1 MTFYAKINADFSENY
16 IGYSALA
23 IIASTCL
30 GSIAIM
36 TTLLGGNGFIQ
47 MLLVFL
53 TVSVCSA
60 HNAAILTVQ
69 KPKLVLDL
77 LIVSLLVNSL
87 LIIGNSLF

>member
-1 MTFYAKINADFSENY
+1 MTLYAKINADFSENY

-36 TTLLGGNGFIQ
+36 TTLFDGNGFLQ
-47 MLLVFL
+47 MFLVFL
-53 TVSVCSA
+53 TVAVCNA

-77 LIVSLLVNSL
+77 LILSLAVNSL
-87 LIIGNSLF
+87 IIIGNGLF

>member
-1 MTFYAKINADFSENY
+1 MTLYAKINADFSENY

-36 TTLLGGNGFIQ
+36 TTLFDGNGPLQ
-47 MLLVFL
+47 MFFVFL
-53 TVSVCSA
+53 TVVVCSA

-77 LIVSLLVNSL
+77 LIISLVVNSL
-87 LIIGNSLF
+87 LLIGNNLF

>member
-1 MTFYAKINADFSENY
+1 MTLYAKINADFSENY

-36 TTLLGGNGFIQ
+36 TTLFDGNGLLQ
-47 MLLVFL
+47 MLLVFA
-53 TVSVCSA
+53 TVAVCNA

-87 LIIGNSLF
+87 IIIGNGLF

>member
-1 MTFYAKINADFSENY
+1 MTLYAKINADFSENY

-36 TTLLGGNGFIQ
+36 TTLLNGNAPVQ
-47 MLLVFL
+47 MFLVFL
-53 TVSVCSA
+53 SVVVCSA

-77 LIVSLLVNSL
+77 LIASLIANALI
-87 LIIGNSLF
+87 IIGNGLF

>member
-1 MTFYAKINADFSENY
+1 MTLYAKINADFSENF

-23 IIASTCL
+23 IIASTCV

-36 TTLLGGNGFIQ
+36 ATLLNGNAPIQ
-47 MLLVFL
+47 MFLVFL
-53 TVSVCSA
+53 SVVVCSA

-77 LIVSLLVNSL
+77 LITSLIINSAI
-87 LIIGNSLF
+87 IIGNGLS

>member
-1 MTFYAKINADFSENY
+1 MTLYAKINADFSENY

-36 TTLLGGNGFIQ
+36 TTLLNGNAPIQ
-47 MLLVFL
+47 MFLVFL
-53 TVSVCSA
+53 TVVVCSA

-77 LIVSLLVNSL
+77 LVLSL
-87 LIIGNSLF
+87 LINTLIIIGNGLF

>member
-1 MTFYAKINADFSENY
+1 MTLYAKMNADFSENY

-36 TTLLGGNGFIQ
+36 TTLFDGNGFLQ
-47 MLLVFL
+47 MFLVFL
-53 TVSVCSA
+53 TVAVCNA

-77 LIVSLLVNSL
+77 LILSLAVNSL
-87 LIIGNSLF
+87 IIIGNGLF

>member
-1 MTFYAKINADFSENY
+1 MTLYAKMNADFSENY

-36 TTLLGGNGFIQ
+36 TTLFDGNGFLQ
-47 MLLVFL
+47 MFLVFL
-53 TVSVCSA
+53 TVTVCSA

-77 LIVSLLVNSL
+77 LITSLVVNSL
-87 LIIGNSLF
+87 IIIGNGLF

>member
-1 MTFYAKINADFSENY
+1 MTLYAKINADFSQNY

-36 TTLLGGNGFIQ
+36 ATLLNGNDPLQ
-47 MLLVFL
+47 MFMVFL
-53 TVSVCSA
+53 SVVVCSA

-77 LIVSLLVNSL
+77 LIISIVVNTML
-87 LIIGNSLF
+87 LIGNGLF

>member
-1 MTFYAKINADFSENY
+1 MTLYAKINADFTENY

-36 TTLLGGNGFIQ
+36 TTLFDGNGLIQ

-53 TVSVCSA
+53 TVAVCNA

-77 LIVSLLVNSL
+77 LILSLVVNSL
-87 LIIGNSLF
+87 IIIGNGLF

>member
-1 MTFYAKINADFSENY
+1 MTIYAKINTDFSENY

-36 TTLLGGNGFIQ
+36 TTLLHGNSALQ
-47 MLLVFL
+47 MFLVFL
-53 TVSVCSA
+53 SVIVCSA

-77 LIVSLLVNSL
+77 LIASIVINTL
-87 LIIGNSLF
+87 LIIGNGLL

>member
-1 MTFYAKINADFSENY
+1 MTLYAKINADFSENY

-36 TTLLGGNGFIQ
+36 TTLFDGNGFIQ
-47 MLLVFL
+47 MFLVFL
-53 TVSVCSA
+53 TVAVCNA

-77 LIVSLLVNSL
+77 LIVSLAVNSL
-87 LIIGNSLF
+87 IIIGNGLF

>member
-1 MTFYAKINADFSENY
+1 MTLYAKIKEDFSENY

-36 TTLLGGNGFIQ
+36 MTLLNGNTATQ
-47 MLLVFL
+47 VFL
-53 TVSVCSA
+53 VSLSVILCSA

-69 KPKLVLDL
+69 KPKLVLHL
-77 LIVSLLVNSL
+77 LMISLAANA
-87 LIIGNSLF
+87 LIIVVNGLF

>member
-1 MTFYAKINADFSENY
+1 MTLYAKINADFSQNY

-36 TTLLGGNGFIQ
+36 TTLLNGNDPLQ
-47 MLLVFL
+47 MFMVFL
-53 TVSVCSA
+53 SVVVCSA

-77 LIVSLLVNSL
+77 LIISIVVNTML
-87 LIIGNSLF
+87 LIGNGLF

>member
-1 MTFYAKINADFSENY
+1 MTLYAKINADFSENY

-36 TTLLGGNGFIQ
+36 TTLFDGNGFLQ
-47 MLLVFL
+47 MFLVFL
-53 TVSVCSA
+53 TVAVCNA

-77 LIVSLLVNSL
+77 LIVSLAVNSL
-87 LIIGNSLF
+87 IIIGNGLF

>member
-1 MTFYAKINADFSENY
+1 MTLYAKINSDFSQNY

-36 TTLLGGNGFIQ
+36 TTLFDGNNAFQ
-47 MLLVFL
+47 MFLVFI
-53 TVSVCSA
+53 TVAVCSA

-77 LIVSLLVNSL
+77 LIAS
-87 LIIGNSLF
+87 LIINTLIILGNGLF

>member
-1 MTFYAKINADFSENY
+1 MTLYAKINADFTENY

-36 TTLLGGNGFIQ
+36 TTLMDGNGLLQ
-47 MLLVFL
+47 MFFVFL
-53 TVSVCSA
+53 TVVACST

-77 LIVSLLVNSL
+77 LITSLVLNSV

>member
-1 MTFYAKINADFSENY
+1 MTLYAKMNADFSENY

-36 TTLLGGNGFIQ
+36 TTLFDGNGFLQ
-47 MLLVFL
+47 MFLVFL
-53 TVSVCSA
+53 TVAVCNA

-77 LIVSLLVNSL
+77 LILSLAVNGL
-87 LIIGNSLF
+87 IIIGNGLF

>member
-1 MTFYAKINADFSENY
+1 MTLYAKMNADFSENY

-30 GSIAIM
+30 GSVAIM
-36 TTLLGGNGFIQ
+36 STLLAGNGFIP

-87 LIIGNSLF
+87 IIIGNGLF

>member
-1 MTFYAKINADFSENY
+1 MTLYAKINADFSENY

-36 TTLLGGNGFIQ
+36 TTLFGGNGALQ
-47 MLLVFL
+47 MFLVFL
-53 TVSVCSA
+53 TVVVCSA

-77 LIVSLLVNSL
+77 LIISLLFNSL
-87 LIIGNSLF
+87 LIIGNNLF

>member
-1 MTFYAKINADFSENY
+1 MTLYAKINADFSENY

-36 TTLLGGNGFIQ
+36 ATLLNGNSTIQ
-47 MLLVFL
+47 MFLVFL
-53 TVSVCSA
+53 SVVVCSA

-77 LIVSLLVNSL
+77 LIASLVVNT
-87 LIIGNSLF
+87 LIILGNGLY